1 MQVEFPNSH
10 GHSCRANRA
19 VGIGA
24 AERTAA
30 KHESGA
36 KSLNA
41 YVPTLH
47 ETAHVIGRMAMAK
60 PKMTSSATLR
70 NRVVAFGVLFG
81 GFAPFFDPL
90 TAVLLALVSA
100 VILAKP

>member
-1 MQVEFPNSH
+1 
-10 GHSCRANRA
+10 
-19 VGIGA
+19 
-24 AERTAA
+24 
-30 KHESGA
+30 
-36 KSLNA
+36 
-41 YVPTLH
+41 
-47 ETAHVIGRMAMAK
+47 MAK